1 MTRAIATIATI
12 AFALL
17 WAVSGIAMAQS
28 TPLQTVRLIV
38 PFTPGGGT
46 DAVARLIADK
56 LGQLDKRWSFIV
68 DNKPG
73 AS

>member
-1 MTRAIATIATI
+1 MKRAMVAVVI
-12 AFALL
+12 ALL
-17 WAVSGIAMAQS
+17 CAQSGIAMAQS
-28 TPLQTVRLIV
+28 APPQAVRLIV

>member
-28 TPLQTVRLIV
+28 TPPQTVRLIV

-56 LGQLDKRWSFIV
+56 LGQFDKRWSFIV